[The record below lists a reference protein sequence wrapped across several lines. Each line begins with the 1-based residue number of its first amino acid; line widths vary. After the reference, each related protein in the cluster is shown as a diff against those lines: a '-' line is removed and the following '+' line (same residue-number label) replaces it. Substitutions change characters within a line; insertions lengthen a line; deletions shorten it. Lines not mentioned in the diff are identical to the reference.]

1 MSEKLSALLDGE
13 LSDQEREQAL
23 REISRDPALA
33 DTWSRYHLYRAVFQ
47 EESVN
52 HNPALLER
60 IVHRLK
66 TEVVETME
74 PDPDHSPAEDQNVVE
89 LVGRASV
96 SKRPVFA
103 IAASLVA
110 ATILAVFMASYT
122 PTKPAPPLIVELESN
137 TKWEMDREH
146 EDELNGFLVRH
157 GEFTPASGMNG
168 LTSYARFVSYDARS
182 E

>member
-1 MSEKLSALLDGE
+1 MSEKISALLDGE
-13 LSDQEREQAL
+13 LNDQEREEAL

-33 DTWSRYHLYRAVFQ
+33 DTWSRYHLYRAAFQ

-60 IVHRLK
+60 IARRLN
-66 TEVVETME
+66 TEVIETIE
-74 PDPDHSPAEDQNVVE
+74 LDPDHSVTEKQNVVE
-89 LVGRASV
+89 IVGRAGV

-110 ATILAVFMASYT
+110 ATMLAVFMASYT
-122 PTKPAPPLIVELESN
+122 PTNPTPPLIVELQSN